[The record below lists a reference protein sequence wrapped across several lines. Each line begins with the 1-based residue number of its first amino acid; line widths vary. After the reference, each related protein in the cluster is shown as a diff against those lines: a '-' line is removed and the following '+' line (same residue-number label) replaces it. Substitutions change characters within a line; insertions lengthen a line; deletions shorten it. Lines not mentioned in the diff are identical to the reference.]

1 MLNYLL
7 LNIIL
12 QVNSDFSSKLLRIVE
27 DILHHFKHKNA
38 VNEEHTDGIFPPN
51 SPMQTED
58 VALEFIKHVCAV
70 LALDHNV
77 HHDILVIL
85 LPSRVAVVQHLHHR
99 CVEGS
104 NFYVFTV

>member
-1 MLNYLL
+1 MLTYLL

-27 DILHHFKHKNA
+27 DILHHFKHKIA
-38 VNEEHTDGIFPPN
+38 VNEEHTDDGVFPPN
-51 SPMQTED
+51 FPMPTED

-77 HHDILVIL
+77 HHDILVI
-85 LPSRVAVVQHLHHR
+85 
-99 CVEGS
+99 
-104 NFYVFTV
+104 